1 MVKDK
6 YPRVRSSTVEALAD
20 TGSVRA
26 IPVLQSVVNDEE
38 GRIRA
43 MASRKLYPREVEER
57 S

>member
-6 YPRVRSSTVEALAD
+6 YPSVRSSAVEALAD

-43 MASRKLYPREVEER
+43 MALRKLYPREVEER